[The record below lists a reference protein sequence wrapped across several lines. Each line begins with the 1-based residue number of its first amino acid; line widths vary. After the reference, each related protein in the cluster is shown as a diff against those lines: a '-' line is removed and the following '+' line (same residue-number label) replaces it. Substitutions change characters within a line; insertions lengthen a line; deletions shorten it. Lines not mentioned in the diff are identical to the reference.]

1 MPPEETIGMI
11 RDYWESLPIDR
22 FPSLRGLLGE
32 LISGDGDERFEW
44 GWA

>member
-1 MPPEETIGMI
+1 MI

-22 FPSLRGLLGE
+22 SPSLRGLLGE